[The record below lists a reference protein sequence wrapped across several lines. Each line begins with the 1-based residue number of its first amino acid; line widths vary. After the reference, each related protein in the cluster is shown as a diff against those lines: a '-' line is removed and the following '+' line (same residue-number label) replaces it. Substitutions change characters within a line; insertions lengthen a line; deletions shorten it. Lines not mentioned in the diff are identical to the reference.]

1 MAPGNV
7 HDSEMF
13 DGLYKKVIGNFP
25 ETEMAGIDS
34 GYKTTSMMRQ
44 VFDSVRL
51 PATPYK
57 RPMTKLG
64 FFLKYEY
71 IDDKYFDQYICPNNK
86 LLNYSTAN

>member
-34 GYKTTSMMRQ
+34 GYKTTWMMRQ

-64 FFLKYEY
+64 FF
-71 IDDKYFDQYICPNNK
+71 
-86 LLNYSTAN
+86 